1 MSVSQSQ
8 IRAVV
13 SALKKIIKK
22 NGLTYKDVALK
33 LRLSEQTIKRFFT
46 DTEVSLSRLADI
58 CELVDVPLDELFS
71 AALKQKAPTYRL
83 TVAQEEFLVD
93 HPGLFGL
100 YSKLAGGMKPHQI
113 QMRFAISES
122 TMRQSLR
129 LLENE
134 KLIERGVG
142 DSIKLSNKGN
152 HSWVMG
158 GPLQKKYLLEREV
171 AFTRKHVE
179 EVAQTGK
186 LATEVYLNSSEY
198 ELRPE
203 TWGDFVSVVSK
214 AVKDVHERSLRE
226 RPFYKEHEK
235 KPYHWLLVMA
245 PEEFICDHDILSLAE
260 RP

>member
-1 MSVSQSQ
+1 MSASQSQ
-8 IRAVV
+8 IRTVV

-22 NGLTYKDVALK
+22 KGLTYKDVALK
-33 LRLSEQTIKRFFT
+33 LKLSEQTIKRFFT
-46 DTEVSLSRLADI
+46 DDDVSLSRLADI

-71 AALKQKAPTYRL
+71 AALKQKTPAYRL
-83 TVAQEEFLVD
+83 TVAQEEFLVE

-100 YSKLAGGMKPHQI
+100 YSKLAEGMKTQEI
-113 QMRFAISES
+113 RRRFGISES

-129 LLENE
+129 LLEKG
-134 KLIERGVG
+134 KLLERGVG
-142 DSIKLSNKGN
+142 DCIKLLNKGN

-158 GPLQKKYLLEREV
+158 GPLQKKFLLEREV
-171 AFTRKHVE
+171 AFTHKHVG

-203 TWGDFVSVVSK
+203 TWSDFVSGVSK
-214 AVKDVHERSLRE
+214 AVNDVHEQSLRE
-226 RPFYKEHEK
+226 RPFCKENER

-245 PEEFICDHDILSLAE
+245 PEEFICDHDIMNLAE
-260 RP
+260 RQ